1 MSITP
6 PDFLLPNNDVFWVVL
21 NGVEGL
27 LVPSF
32 RSYKITFDY
41 KTSPKMKFTDHHG
54 NSIESS
60 ENGTLLI
67 TRELAKEM
75 VHLRAMDPE
84 TNHDKEIKIFP
95 TETEYKIR
103 VAASQRRPER
113 K

>member
-1 MSITP
+1 
-6 PDFLLPNNDVFWVVL
+6 
-21 NGVEGL
+21 
-27 LVPSF
+27 
-32 RSYKITFDY
+32 
-41 KTSPKMKFTDHHG
+41 MKFTDHHGQHHG

-84 TNHDKEIKIFP
+84 TNYDREIKILP

-103 VAASQRRPER
+103 LAASQRRPER
-113 K
+113 KQWIIGPFYRFPIISKK